1 MNKVN
6 ARKLFPL
13 LGLTLAASGSFA
25 QIPDLMTA
33 LDAGGRAMGLGGATY
48 VTDSNTFSALANPA
62 GLGYI
67 TRAQYGVAYRNL
79 PQSRSVIS
87 GDFNDPDFSTEL
99 ESGGFGMSHVGYAFP
114 MGRGALGVSY
124 TRSGFFRDER
134 LGNGLSDGALT
145 VVNYEEV
152 FRSQTDL
159 FTISYG
165 ATSVGGGTNY
175 GVGLVIANQYILN
188 RQDYDLFN
196 GGTQVGSV
204 SADNSGT
211 GLGFGVVA
219 GAMMSVGTNAS
230 FGISAQSPIELS
242 GNNETSAYYDR
253 IPDRLSAGFA
263 TRSDRANGE
272 YSLFGLQASHYFGG
286 ESNAIFPRDNY
297 TVFNAGFEHGFNRWN
312 ARIPLR
318 FGYTV
323 VPAGGDGFRA
333 RDAFTFGVG
342 YRPNGSEFGM
352 DLSLA
357 KPADGGALD
366 VALSI
371 NYLLGKK

>member
-1 MNKVN
+1 MN
-6 ARKLFPL
+6 ARKLFSL
-13 LGLTLAASGSFA
+13 IGLTLASGSFA

-67 TRAQYGVAYRNL
+67 TDAQYGVAYRNL
-79 PQSRSVIS
+79 PQSRSVVT

-114 MGRGALGVSY
+114 MGRGALGVTY

-134 LGNGLSDGALT
+134 SGSGLSDGSLT
-145 VVNYEEV
+145 VMNYEEV
-152 FRSQTDL
+152 FRSQTDM

-165 ATSVGGGTNY
+165 ATSGGGTSNY
-175 GVGLVIANQYILN
+175 GLGIVIANQYVLN

-196 GGTQVGSV
+196 GSTQVGTV

-219 GAMMSVGTNAS
+219 GMMMSMGGKS
-230 FGISAQSPIELS
+230 SIGISAQSPIELS
-242 GNNETSAYYDR
+242 GNDETSAYYDR
-253 IPDRLSAGFA
+253 IPGRLSAGFA
-263 TRSDRANGE
+263 TRSDRNNGE
-272 YSLFGLQASHYFGG
+272 YTLFGVQASHYFGG
-286 ESNAIFPRDNY
+286 ESSAIFPRENY
-297 TVFNAGFEHGFNRWN
+297 TVWNAGFEHAFSRWN

-323 VPAGGDGFRA
+323 VPAGGDGFRS
-333 RDAFTFGVG
+333 RDAFTFGLG
-342 YRPNGSEFGM
+342 YRPVGSEFGI
-352 DLSLA
+352 DLSMA
-357 KPADGGALD
+357 KPVNGGALD
-366 VALSI
+366 VALSV